1 MVRRFQPGAAAG
13 DLGSYTFVRARLP
26 WVKIKVA
33 QGLYINLDGEPLEGD
48 DLHFE
53 ALPNALRVHLPLGS
67 PLVVQADDLLTHGK

>member
-1 MVRRFQPGAAAG
+1 
-13 DLGSYTFVRARLP
+13 P

-53 ALPNALRVHLPLGS
+53 VLPKALRVHLPLGS